1 MSDSRELKRLQEFSE
16 AATRRGKVFR
26 VHALGNELSMVG
38 RRQPEDLGA
47 TRRHKLLQLRAHK
60 PEDFKD
66 PIPLVDYEIALNP
79 KWRSLLPDTK
89 PVQTE
94 GVLDEEDPDEA
105 DVGNHKAKALAALK
119 NFALQAQKKAHG
131 WTRKHRVAL
140 KDVLEEGQLYDFQN
154 ISLEDMKKVRY
165 RMPLRRC
172 CDCRMHCWG
181 GAHRLW
187 CVHYV
192 VTQLVEPR
200 RKLRPRRRKKQVLS
214 GDAEG
219 DKVCSFFV
227 KVVRAVNV
235 PVRRA
240 EADMRAT
247 LADTNY
253 HPHHHHHHK
262 DTEADVVRSYV
273 EVRFKNSVPVRTTS
287 VEGAAPRWDESI
299 RIPFRPPHNDTS
311 PKNLLSVHES
321 LQVSLFDERR
331 RVVTGECA
339 VARDSALCEEWF
351 A

>member
-172 CDCRMHCWG
+172 CDCRPPL
-181 GAHRLW
+181 LW
-187 CVHYV
+187 SLPHA
-192 VTQLVEPR
+192 L
-200 RKLRPRRRKKQVLS
+200 L
-214 GDAEG
+214 GW
-219 DKVCSFFV
+219 CSPP
-227 KVVRAVNV
+227 VVRALCGDAAGGA
-235 PVRRA
+235 PSQA
-240 EADMRAT
+240 ASSSAQEAG
-247 LADTNY
+247 
-253 HPHHHHHHK
+253 
-262 DTEADVVRSYV
+262 VV
-273 EVRFKNSVPVRTTS
+273 
-287 VEGAAPRWDESI
+287 G
-299 RIPFRPPHNDTS
+299 
-311 PKNLLSVHES
+311 
-321 LQVSLFDERR
+321 
-331 RVVTGECA
+331 
-339 VARDSALCEEWF
+339 
-351 A
+351 

>member
-1 MSDSRELKRLQEFSE
+1 M
-16 AATRRGKVFR
+16 
-26 VHALGNELSMVG
+26 
-38 RRQPEDLGA
+38 
-47 TRRHKLLQLRAHK
+47 
-60 PEDFKD
+60 
-66 PIPLVDYEIALNP
+66 
-79 KWRSLLPDTK
+79 
-89 PVQTE
+89 
-94 GVLDEEDPDEA
+94 
-105 DVGNHKAKALAALK
+105 
-119 NFALQAQKKAHG
+119 
-131 WTRKHRVAL
+131 
-140 KDVLEEGQLYDFQN
+140 
-154 ISLEDMKKVRY
+154 
-165 RMPLRRC
+165 
-172 CDCRMHCWG
+172 
-181 GAHRLW
+181 
-187 CVHYV
+187 
-192 VTQLVEPR
+192 
-200 RKLRPRRRKKQVLS
+200 
-214 GDAEG
+214 
-219 DKVCSFFV
+219 CSFFV

-253 HPHHHHHHK
+253 HHHHHHHHK